1 MFDPSVLILGH
12 SLIVRRLK
20 RDLRYNFDPWAQ
32 SNFKLVGT
40 VSVHLH
46 RVGRHTHDTVGK
58 LRSPELCVGEQI
70 APDISIL

>member
-46 RVGRHTHDTVGK
+46 SVAGHTAGK
-58 LRSPELCVGEQI
+58 LQSPDFCVVEQI

>member
-12 SLIVRRLK
+12 SFVRRLK

-46 RVGRHTHDTVGK
+46 SVGGHTAGK
-58 LRSPELCVGEQI
+58 LRSPELCVVEQI